1 MRKLL
6 LLVVILL
13 FISSCKD
20 KKNQQ
25 ENSLKE
31 LQKQALELRK
41 NQIDFFI
48 NATPKYFTAKTLN
61 GKLFNSQDYK
71 NKNLVILIYD
81 KSYLRKSESYD
92 MTKELNDIYNSYKNK
107 IKFIGI
113 IEGYVENQNELDE
126 YLKNSGIIFE
136 QIDNTKSQNKP
147 QVLDY
152 NIFCNPAKIL
162 INSNGKVIHSSC
174 GGGESRELIQKLD
187 IIKNVH

>member
-1 MRKLL
+1 
-6 LLVVILL
+6 
-13 FISSCKD
+13 
-20 KKNQQ
+20 
-25 ENSLKE
+25 
-31 LQKQALELRK
+31 
-41 NQIDFFI
+41 
-48 NATPKYFTAKTLN
+48 
-61 GKLFNSQDYK
+61 
-71 NKNLVILIYD
+71 
-81 KSYLRKSESYD
+81 
-92 MTKELNDIYNSYKNK
+92 MTKEQNDIYNSYKNK

-162 INSNGKVIHSSC
+162 INSNRKVIHSSC

-187 IIKNVH
+187 SIKNVH